1 MEDENTNNEGVIKKC
16 RKKLN
21 RLLSSDDESYRSS
34 SVEEHTESPSTT
46 KCGQEADVLTNS
58 GRRTSRGNEKKP
70 SPRDEKKPSPREEK
84 KPSPRDI
91 LLSAT
96 RIRKASHEKDVI
108 PIQDRS
114 LSPPRR
120 KSAKRSQS
128 ANDAIQK
135 ERDSETLLSSTKEY
149 GRGSDGP
156 LQTTPLNIERTS
168 VGFELPKNSSSYPR
182 ISVSPVLNHSF
193 IEKKHKF
200 FEVFIVRGLTS
211 SGSKY
216 ETLDID
222 SAECESRFLI
232 ENGYKCVEI
241 DENDFNV
248 ESRETIESCK
258 QIYLLYSRVPFEVS
272 EKMQLSRNNFSEEKA
287 IEMFRKHFPV
297 IVKSVVYFF
306 TKEDFKHVF
315 LNLMYTIH
323 EKQSETTLQKDELNR
338 DL

>member
-1 MEDENTNNEGVIKKC
+1 MEEENVNNDGVIKKC

-21 RLLSSDDESYRSS
+21 RLLSTDDESTRSFS
-34 SVEEHTESPSTT
+34 ADEHVEGTE
-46 KCGQEADVLTNS
+46 VLTNS
-58 GRRTSRGNEKKP
+58 GRRTSRGSEKKP
-70 SPRDEKKPSPREEK
+70 SPRDEKKPSPRDEK

-108 PIQDRS
+108 PIQERS

-135 ERDSETLLSSTKEY
+135 ERDSETLLSSARESSKGS
-149 GRGSDGP
+149 GRGPDS
-156 LQTTPLNIERTS
+156 LQTTPINIERTS

-200 FEVFIVRGLTS
+200 FEVMIVRGLTS

-222 SAECESRFLI
+222 PVECESRFLI
-232 ENGYKCVEI
+232 ENGYKCIEI
-241 DENDFNV
+241 DEISFDV
-248 ESRETIESCK
+248 DSRETIESYK
-258 QIYLLYSRVPFEVS
+258 QIYLLYSRTPFDVH
-272 EKMQLSRNNFSEEKA
+272 EKLELSKNNFSEEKA

-315 LNLMYTIH
+315 LNLMYTIY
-323 EKQSETTLQKDELNR
+323 EKQSESTIQKDELNHGHKI
-338 DL
+338 

>member
-1 MEDENTNNEGVIKKC
+1 MEEENTNNNGVIKKC

-21 RLLSSDDESYRSS
+21 RLLSSDDESYRP
-34 SVEEHTESPSTT
+34 SVEEHVEEHVEGT
-46 KCGQEADVLTNS
+46 DVLTNS

-70 SPRDEKKPSPREEK
+70 SPRDEKKPSPR
-84 KPSPRDI
+84 DI

-96 RIRKASHEKDVI
+96 RIRRPSHEKDVI
-108 PIQDRS
+108 PIQERS

-135 ERDSETLLSSTKEY
+135 ERDSETLLSLAIESSKGT
-149 GRGSDGP
+149 SP
-156 LQTTPLNIERTS
+156 LPNSLQTTPINIERTS

-200 FEVFIVRGLTS
+200 FEVMIVRGLTS

-222 SAECESRFLI
+222 PVECESRFLV
-232 ENGYKCVEI
+232 ENGYKCIEI
-241 DENDFNV
+241 DEIGFDI
-248 ESRETIESCK
+248 ESIETIESCK

-287 IEMFRKHFPV
+287 IELFRKHFPV

-315 LNLMYTIH
+315 LNLMYTIY
-323 EKQSETTLQKDELNR
+323 EKQTEIAVQKEKLHQEDGV
-338 DL
+338 

>member
-1 MEDENTNNEGVIKKC
+1 MEEENTNNDGMIKKC

-21 RLLSSDDESYRSS
+21 KLLSSDDEPTRLPP
-34 SVEEHTESPSTT
+34 VEHVENTEVTT
-46 KCGQEADVLTNS
+46 EVLTNS
-58 GRRTSRGNEKKP
+58 GRRTSRSNEKKP
-70 SPRDEKKPSPREEK
+70 SPRDEK

-96 RIRKASHEKDVI
+96 RIRRPSHEKDVI
-108 PIQDRS
+108 PIQERS

-135 ERDSETLLSSTKEY
+135 ERDSETILSSAREASKGT
-149 GRGSDGP
+149 SP
-156 LQTTPLNIERTS
+156 LPTSPQTTPINIERTS

-200 FEVFIVRGLTS
+200 FEVMIVRGLTS

-222 SAECESRFLI
+222 PVECESRFLV
-232 ENGYKCVEI
+232 ENGYKCIEI
-241 DENDFNV
+241 DEIGFDV
-248 ESRETIESCK
+248 ESIETIESCK

-272 EKMQLSRNNFSEEKA
+272 EKMQLSKNNFNEEKA
-287 IEMFRKHFPV
+287 IELFRKHFPI

-315 LNLMYTIH
+315 LNLMYTIY
-323 EKQSETTLQKDELNR
+323 EKQSEATIQKDELNH
-338 DL
+338 DHQI